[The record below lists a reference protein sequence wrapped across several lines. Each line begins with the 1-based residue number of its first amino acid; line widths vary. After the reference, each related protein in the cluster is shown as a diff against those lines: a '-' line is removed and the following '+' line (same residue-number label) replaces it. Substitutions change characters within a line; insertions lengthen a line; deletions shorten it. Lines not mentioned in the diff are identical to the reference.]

1 MSALPT
7 DSLAFAL
14 LAAARIDA
22 AVLAGQSLADGLLG
36 RVDALARPAVQDL
49 VYGSLRQ
56 YGRGDFLLARLLAK
70 PLDVPEVRTLLL
82 VALYRLET
90 RPDAAHTVVDQAVAA
105 AGELASGRF
114 RGLVNGV
121 LRNFLRRREELLA
134 LAEADEVAHWRH
146 PAWWIAQLRRDHPAH
161 WQDLLAAGNS
171 HPPMC
176 LRANR
181 RKYESIRDA
190 SPAQLLLAQ
199 LAAAG
204 IAARALDETAVL
216 LEKPLPL
223 DRISG
228 FASGLCSVQ
237 DSGAQAAARL
247 LDARDGM
254 RVLDACAAPGGKA
267 AHLLERADI
276 ELTALDSDVA
286 RVARIG
292 ENLQRLGLA
301 ATVKVADARDPDAW
315 WDGRP
320 FDRILADVPCSASGV
335 VRRHPD
341 AKWLRRESDI
351 AGFVATQKSIIDAL
365 WRTLAPGGTMLYATC
380 SVFAA
385 ENRIQVE
392 GFLGRHPDARL
403 APGGRSSPGDA
414 YQIPD
419 AEHDGFF
426 YALLQK
432 A

>member
-1 MSALPT
+1 L
-7 DSLAFAL
+7 
-14 LAAARIDA
+14 R
-22 AVLAGQSLADGLLG
+22 AGGI
-36 RVDALARPAVQDL
+36 RPG
-49 VYGSLRQ
+49 GSRACAGTIRQ
-56 YGRGDFLLARLLAK
+56 
-70 PLDVPEVRTLLL
+70 
-82 VALYRLET
+82 
-90 RPDAAHTVVDQAVAA
+90 
-105 AGELASGRF
+105 
-114 RGLVNGV
+114 
-121 LRNFLRRREELLA
+121 
-134 LAEADEVAHWRH
+134 
-146 PAWWIAQLRRDHPAH
+146 H
-161 WQDLLAAGNS
+161 WQDILAAGNS

-276 ELTALDSDVA
+276 ELTALDADVA

-351 AGFVATQKSIIDAL
+351 AGFVATQNGSSTPVANSGPRWHNAVCNLLGVRGRK
-365 WRTLAPGGTMLYATC
+365 
-380 SVFAA
+380 
-385 ENRIQVE
+385 RIQVE